1 MNYHNLYL
9 LYKLKYHQLK
19 KKSSLIGGMDPKPNP
34 WGKVTTN
41 PSSAESPFISLIAER
56 DAKLARMK
64 EIEEQV
70 QFKKEQERIE
80 KERIQQETEEKIKA
94 QQLAEEIRLEQVRI
108 KREDDLQS
116 LRLPSEVI
124 DRMMEVDNID
134 LYSLI
139 NSIKKPELKKTIKTF
154 IIENIINKNISIEE
168 IYIIYN
174 KFYNVR
180 HEIED
185 IIINEKIIN
194 PDDLYFIFTNFS
206 NKKIK
211 GIIYDKVCNMEVKK
225 LAAHNLVLLYKI
237 INKNS
242 LLELINNKIKEKN
255 ISIFDLVTLYS
266 LDEFKEF
273 LKPLIN
279 DTYDSKFKL
288 ISKIYNPSLIEFIKL
303 KYIIIYFL
311 CQRMIGL
318 DKKHN
323 TYKLQIEYNGY
334 SSITSSVFKIIFTY
348 SHNIDNTIIETR
360 IDTGAIRNLGEY
372 NFDNLLNGIMTQLNQ
387 QNKKEISIKNI
398 SIKDFNKKNILN
410 FNLNFE

>member
-34 WGKVTTN
+34 WSNLTPK
-41 PSSAESPFISLIAER
+41 PSSAESPFASLVAER
-56 DAKLARMK
+56 DATFARMR
-64 EIEEQV
+64 EIED
-70 QFKKEQERIE
+70 KKKSEQEDRRRE
-80 KERIQQETEEKIKA
+80 KERIQKETEEKIKA

-108 KREDDLQS
+108 NREKYLES
-116 LRLPSEVI
+116 VRLPPELFNT
-124 DRMMEVDNID
+124 MMEGNLD

-139 NSIKKPELKKTIKTF
+139 NSIKKPELKNTIKAF
-154 IIENIINKNISIEE
+154 IIENIIDKNISIEE
-168 IYIIYN
+168 IYKIYN

-180 HEIED
+180 NEIED
-185 IIINEKIIN
+185 IIINEGILN
-194 PDDLYFIFTNFS
+194 PNDLYFIFTNFS

-211 GIIYDKVCNMEVKK
+211 GIIYDKVCNMEVNT
-225 LAAHNLVLLYKI
+225 LSAHDLVLLYKI

-242 LLELINNKIKEKN
+242 LLELINNKIEEKN

-266 LDEFKEF
+266 LDEFKEI
-273 LKPLIN
+273 LKPIIN
-279 DTYDSKFKL
+279 DTYDNNFKL
-288 ISKIYNPSLIEFIKL
+288 ISRMYEPTLIEHIKI

-318 DKKHN
+318 EKKYN

-334 SSITSSVFKIIFTY
+334 SSITGSIFKIIFTY
-348 SHNIDNTIIETR
+348 SRNIDNTIIETR
-360 IDTGAIRNLGEY
+360 IDTGEIRNIGEY
-372 NFDNLLNGIMTQLNQ
+372 NFENLLNSIMTQLNQ
-387 QNKKEISIKNI
+387 QNKKKISIKNI

>member
-34 WGKVTTN
+34 WGKITTK
-41 PSSAESPFISLIAER
+41 PSSAESPFASLKAER
-56 DAKLARMK
+56 DTTLARMK
-64 EIEEQV
+64 EIED
-70 QFKKEQERIE
+70 KERSEKEDRRRE
-80 KERIQQETEEKIKA
+80 KERIQKETEEKIKA

-108 KREDDLQS
+108 NREKYLENV
-116 LRLPSEVI
+116 RLPPELFNTL
-124 DRMMEVDNID
+124 MEGNLD

-139 NSIKKPELKKTIKTF
+139 NSIKKPELKNIIKTF
-154 IIENIINKNISIEE
+154 IIENIIDKNISIEE

-174 KFYNVR
+174 KFHNVR

-185 IIINEKIIN
+185 IIYEGIIN
-194 PDDLYFIFTNFS
+194 PNDLYFIFTNFS

-211 GIIYDKVCNMEVKK
+211 GIIYDKVCNMEVKT
-225 LAAHNLVLLYKI
+225 LSAHDLILLYKI

-255 ISIFDLVTLYS
+255 ISVSDLVTLYS

-279 DTYDSKFKL
+279 DTYDNNFKL
-288 ISKIYNPSLIEFIKL
+288 ISKMYDPSLIELIKL

-318 DKKHN
+318 EKKYN

-334 SSITSSVFKIIFTY
+334 SSITDSVFKIIFTY
-348 SHNIDNTIIETR
+348 SRNIDNTIIETR
-360 IDTGAIRNLGEY
+360 IDTGEIRNIGEY
-372 NFDNLLNGIMTQLNQ
+372 NFDNLLIGIMTQLNQ
-387 QNKKEISIKNI
+387 QNKKKISIKNI